1 MISWLSVVSGVISG
15 ICLIDMVS
23 YLVAGTGIV
32 SLICDGEGNPVVLA
46 IAEHIADV
54 PDWAFYVICAVSVVV
69 LSAIMC
75 LAVMS
80 SIGYGGC
87 KHER

>member
-1 MISWLSVVSGVISG
+1 MRFLSVVSGVISG
-15 ICLIDMVS
+15 IFLMDMIVWLVS
-23 YLVAGTGIV
+23 GQGLAQLLVG
-32 SLICDGEGNPVVLA
+32 GEDNPLVISV
-46 IAEHIADV
+46 AEHVADV

-80 SIGYGGC
+80 SLGC
-87 KHER
+87 GRCSHER